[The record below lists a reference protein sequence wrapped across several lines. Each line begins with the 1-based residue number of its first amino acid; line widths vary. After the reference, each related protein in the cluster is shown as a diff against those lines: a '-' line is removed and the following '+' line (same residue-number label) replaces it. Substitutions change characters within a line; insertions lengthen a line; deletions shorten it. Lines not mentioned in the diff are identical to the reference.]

1 MQDRRGFGGCIFFF
15 FFILL
20 LNSVISD
27 AVFSKFAKSN
37 IFLHFF
43 QVPEI

>member
-1 MQDRRGFGGCIFFF
+1 MQDRRGFGGCIF

-37 IFLHFF
+37 IFPHFF